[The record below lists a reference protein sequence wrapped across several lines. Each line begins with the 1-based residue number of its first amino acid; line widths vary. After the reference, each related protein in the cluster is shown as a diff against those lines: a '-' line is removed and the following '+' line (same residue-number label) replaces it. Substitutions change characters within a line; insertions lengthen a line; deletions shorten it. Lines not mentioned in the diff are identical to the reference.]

1 MKNLTFIFGF
11 VMLDTISN
19 TNELENLLNNEK
31 ILRIHSN
38 NTIGGMEY
46 CNMTIV
52 IGILYFLKKIE
63 NKTLHPLSEKFGL
76 FCRFC

>member
-52 IGILYFLKKIE
+52 IGILYF
-63 NKTLHPLSEKFGL
+63 
-76 FCRFC
+76 

>member
-1 MKNLTFIFGF
+1 
-11 VMLDTISN
+11 MLDTISN

-52 IGILYFLKKIE
+52 IGILYF
-63 NKTLHPLSEKFGL
+63 
-76 FCRFC
+76 

>member
-52 IGILYFLKKIE
+52 IGILYFLKK
-63 NKTLHPLSEKFGL
+63 
-76 FCRFC
+76 

>member
-31 ILRIHSN
+31 IQRIHSN

-52 IGILYFLKKIE
+52 IGILYF
-63 NKTLHPLSEKFGL
+63 
-76 FCRFC
+76 